1 MSTANFPTGHCP
13 VSSQPHTKVHSC
25 RPPLNDDEAISVI
38 GIHFIIISSL
48 ASQNGGLSSWGVYST
63 NVKVIM
69 RHSVLGTHCGG
80 HRTALSSLLVFFFFV
95 VVVAFQHLFLLLLTV
110 FPATISS
117 AVLSCPLI

>member
-1 MSTANFPTGHCP
+1 MMSTANFPTGHCP

-69 RHSVLGTHCGG
+69 RHSVLGTELIAAA
-80 HRTALSSLLVFFFFV
+80 TELP
-95 VVVAFQHLFLLLLTV
+95 FL
-110 FPATISS
+110 AY
-117 AVLSCPLI
+117 